1 MSLGRVRQILLIA
14 TILGIHEWGKQLLE
28 RQQPQQQQQQRQQ
41 QQQCNNKQNK
51 ETKKFL
57 KSFCLNLAKI
67 AFL

>member
-14 TILGIHEWGKQLLE
+14 AILGIHEWGKQLLE
-28 RQQPQQQQQQRQQ
+28 RQQEQQQQRQQ